1 MKIDGKMNVA
11 RYQKIQADNLHSS
24 ARKLRMGCSWTFQHD
39 NPKHKAKLTLQWL
52 TQKKVKVLEWP
63 SQSPD
68 LNIIEPLW
76 GDLKCKVHSRRPK
89 TLHDL
94 GAFCQDEWAA
104 IRPAKIWGFI
114 DNYYKRL
121 DVFNLLHVIDA
132 KGGNTQY

>member
-1 MKIDGKMNVA
+1 MQHFIRKYWQTIC
-11 RYQKIQADNLHSS
+11 ILLHGSCEWDAAGLSS
-24 ARKLRMGCSWTFQHD
+24 MVM
-39 NPKHKAKLTLQWL
+39 AKLTLQWSL
-52 TQKKVKVLEWP
+52 QKKVKVLEWP

-68 LNIIEPLW
+68 LNFIEPLW